1 MKINIYLKT
10 LTLICFLFISA
21 CVGKNTKNSSVPS
34 EIVLKEVIRDGL
46 TTVSKTVGV
55 GPDSNYNNNVL
66 KPRRELND
74 SINLKTNKLI
84 KKPEFNISIS
94 FKNTKVSDALIA
106 LGNLGGRNI
115 IVDENINGLL
125 ANNESKL
132 SQILSEIELIELGLP
147 NLLSERV
154 PDGKNESDN
163 EVIRSWGNKK
173 EFSFPVKDHVE
184 LGSNLGLLDMDNAAR
199 ISGSRFS
206 VLRGN
211 LASLQRALIQF
222 MLDIHI
228 NEHGYEEFYVPFIVN
243 SETLTGT
250 SQLPKFE
257 SDLFKIESDKSL
269 YLIPT
274 AEVPLTNLF
283 GDQIIDIDTLPRK
296 LVAHT
301 PCFRSEAGSYGKD
314 TKGLIRQHQFEK
326 VELVQI
332 STPEKSFDALESLTA
347 NAEQILQK
355 LKLPYQVVSLSAGD
369 IGFGSAFTYDLEVWL
384 PGQNAY
390 REISSCSL
398 FGDFQARRMKARYKN
413 PNTGN
418 NEYLH
423 TINGSGVAAGRALV
437 AVLENYQQEDGT
449 IKVPDVLISYMNKKI
464 ID

>member
-1 MKINIYLKT
+1 MLDPKKLRQSTQDVANNLARRGFQFDIDAY
-10 LTLICFLFISA
+10 
-21 CVGKNTKNSSVPS
+21 SS
-34 EIVLKEVIRDGL
+34 
-46 TTVSKTVGV
+46 
-55 GPDSNYNNNVL
+55 
-66 KPRRELND
+66 LNESRKLLQIEND
-74 SINLKTNKLI
+74 NLKNKRNKASKEI
-84 KKPEFNISIS
+84 G
-94 FKNTKVSDALIA
+94 IA
-106 LGNLGGRNI
+106 KSKGEDVTEILKLS
-115 IVDENINGLL
+115 ENINGLL
-125 ANNESKL
+125 VNNESKL
-132 SQILSEIELIELGLP
+132 SQILSQIEFIELGLP
-147 NLLSERV
+147 NLLSDRV

-283 GDQIIDIDTLPRK
+283 GDQIIDIGTLPRK

-332 STPEKSFDALESLTA
+332 STPEKSFDALESLTS

-355 LKLPYQVVSLSAGD
+355 LELPYQVVSLSAGD

-449 IKVPDVLISYMNKKI
+449 IKVPDALISYMNKKI

>member
-1 MKINIYLKT
+1 MLDPKKLRQSTQDVANNLARRGFQFDIDSY
-10 LTLICFLFISA
+10 
-21 CVGKNTKNSSVPS
+21 SS
-34 EIVLKEVIRDGL
+34 
-46 TTVSKTVGV
+46 
-55 GPDSNYNNNVL
+55 
-66 KPRRELND
+66 LNENRKLLQIEND
-74 SINLKTNKLI
+74 NLKNKRNNASKEI
-84 KKPEFNISIS
+84 GIAKSKGE
-94 FKNTKVSDALIA
+94 DATDL
-106 LGNLGGRNI
+106 LKSS
-115 IVDENINGLL
+115 ENINGLL

-132 SQILSEIELIELGLP
+132 SKILSEIELIELGLP
-147 NLLSERV
+147 NLLSDRV

-163 EVIRSWGNKK
+163 KIIRSWGNRK
-173 EFSFPVKDHVE
+173 EFSFPVKDHME

-199 ISGSRFS
+199 MSGSRFS

-228 NEHGYEEFYVPFIVN
+228 NDHGYEEFYVPFLVN
-243 SETLTGT
+243 SKTLTGT

-257 SDLFKIESDKSL
+257 SDLFKIESEKSL

-283 GDQIIDIDTLPRK
+283 GDQIIEFDSLPRK

-332 STPEKSFDALESLTA
+332 STPEKSFEALESLTA
-347 NAEQILQK
+347 DAEQVLQK
-355 LKLPYQVVSLSAGD
+355 LELPYQVVSLSAGD

-398 FGDFQARRMKARYKN
+398 FGDFQARRMKARFKN
-413 PNTGN
+413 PNTGK
-418 NEYLH
+418 NEYIH

-437 AVLENYQQEDGT
+437 AVVENYQQEDGT
-449 IKVPDVLISYMNKKI
+449 IKVPDALIPYMNKEI

>member
-1 MKINIYLKT
+1 MLDPKKLRQSTQDVANNLARRGFQFDIDSYSSLNENRKLLQIENDNLKNKRNNA
-10 LTLICFLFISA
+10 S
-21 CVGKNTKNSSVPS
+21 
-34 EIVLKEVIRDGL
+34 KEVGIAKSRGEDVTEL
-46 TTVSKTVGV
+46 
-55 GPDSNYNNNVL
+55 L
-66 KPRRELND
+66 K
-74 SINLKTNKLI
+74 S
-84 KKPEFNISIS
+84 S
-94 FKNTKVSDALIA
+94 
-106 LGNLGGRNI
+106 
-115 IVDENINGLL
+115 ENINGLL

-132 SQILSEIELIELGLP
+132 SKILSEIELIELGLP
-147 NLLSERV
+147 NLLSDRV

-163 EVIRSWGNKK
+163 EIIRSWGNRK

-206 VLRGN
+206 ILRGN

-228 NEHGYEEFYVPFIVN
+228 NEHGYEEFYVPFLVN
-243 SETLTGT
+243 SETLIGT

-257 SDLFKIESDKSL
+257 SDLFKIESEKSL

-283 GDQIIDIDTLPRK
+283 GDQIIDFDSLPRK

-332 STPEKSFDALESLTA
+332 STPEKSFEALESLTA
-347 NAEQILQK
+347 DAEQVLQK
-355 LKLPYQVVSLSAGD
+355 LELPYQVVSLSAGD
-369 IGFGSAFTYDLEVWL
+369 IGFGSAFTYDIEVWL

-449 IKVPDVLISYMNKKI
+449 IKVPDALISYMNKEI